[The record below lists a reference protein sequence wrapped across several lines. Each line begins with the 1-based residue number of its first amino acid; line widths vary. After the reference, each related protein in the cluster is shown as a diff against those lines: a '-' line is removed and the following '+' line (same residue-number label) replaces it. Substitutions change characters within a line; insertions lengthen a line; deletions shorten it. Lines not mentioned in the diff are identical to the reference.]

1 MKAVSNMEELLV
13 QSTSGQGGRPSGKHC
28 IRFGTVNVGT
38 VIGRANEIA
47 EMFSWKVDLCCL
59 QETRWIGGLASL
71 IKRNNTIYKFIWC
84 GDQSGFGGVEIML
97 TEKWVNN
104 VIYVKRYDHRC
115 LQLRFLVGTTMLNVT
130 CCYAAQSGLS
140 AEENIFYE
148 GVFSIV
154 ASTPKGRDVST

>member
-1 MKAVSNMEELLV
+1 
-13 QSTSGQGGRPSGKHC
+13 
-28 IRFGTVNVGT
+28 
-38 VIGRANEIA
+38 
-47 EMFSWKVDLCCL
+47 
-59 QETRWIGGLASL
+59 
-71 IKRNNTIYKFIWC
+71 
-84 GDQSGFGGVEIML
+84 ML

-148 GVFSIV
+148 RVFSIV
-154 ASTPKGRDVST
+154 ASTPKGRDAST